1 MVFTSMIC
9 STVSPKY
16 ILTQLLAASVLI
28 QVWLFF
34 VFELVMW
41 EKKYCGINI
50 HHCCVR
56 CLAGI
61 LEKID
66 HFQYLNIKSVWIG
79 PVYRSPMRD
88 FGYDV
93 EDFRAIDPLFGTM
106 DDFEEL
112 LAEMHSKGVY
122 FHGSKS
128 DGGSSHVWGVEALNR
143 WCMSLTHTNLSLLPP
158 GLNLIM
164 DFIPN
169 HTSDRHHWFNLSRT
183 RDPHYKDYYVWTDCN
198 ATAPKP
204 NNWVSTLIV
213 LLYLESVLVLVCIF
227 TEP

>member
-1 MVFTSMIC
+1 MYNSIYRLVEIIHNNGNDRSEKSFSSLHWFSFNENLGDNNAPYGYKTLFYMMVPYFHSRSLFHIMVFTSMIC

-128 DGGSSHVWGVEALNR
+128 DGGSSHVFLGGRSVE
-143 WCMSLTHTNLSLLPP
+143 SLVHVFDS
-158 GLNLIM
+158 
-164 DFIPN
+164 
-169 HTSDRHHWFNLSRT
+169 
-183 RDPHYKDYYVWTDCN
+183 Y
-198 ATAPKP
+198 
-204 NNWVSTLIV
+204 
-213 LLYLESVLVLVCIF
+213 
-227 TEP
+227 

>member
-1 MVFTSMIC
+1 MVSSSI
-9 STVSPKY
+9 
-16 ILTQLLAASVLI
+16 ILLLL
-28 QVWLFF
+28 LFGSSLSLNLS
-34 VFELVMW
+34 LV
-41 EKKYCGINI
+41 KKYCGINI

-106 DDFEEL
+106 HDFEEL

-128 DGGSSHVWGVEALNR
+128 DGGSSHVFSWGVEALNR
-143 WCMSLTHTNLSLLPP
+143 
-158 GLNLIM
+158 
-164 DFIPN
+164 
-169 HTSDRHHWFNLSRT
+169 
-183 RDPHYKDYYVWTDCN
+183 
-198 ATAPKP
+198 
-204 NNWVSTLIV
+204 
-213 LLYLESVLVLVCIF
+213 
-227 TEP
+227 